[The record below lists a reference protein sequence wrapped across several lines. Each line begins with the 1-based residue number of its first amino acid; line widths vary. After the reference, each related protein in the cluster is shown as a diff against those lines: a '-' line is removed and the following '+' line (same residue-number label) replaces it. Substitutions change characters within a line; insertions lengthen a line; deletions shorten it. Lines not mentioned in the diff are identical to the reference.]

1 MHIAIVHVHVR
12 ADCVDSFSAAT
23 DVNAANSRQEPGIVR
38 FDVLQQ
44 LDDPTRFVLIEVY
57 KTSQAVAAHKATAHY
72 ATWRDTVVPF
82 MLVISHWPFVGL
94 STKPSFTSFCRR

>member
-23 DVNAANSRQEPGIVR
+23 DVNAANSRQEPRIVR

-44 LDDPTRFVLIEVY
+44 QDDPTRFVLIEVY

-82 MLVISHWPFVGL
+82 MAEPRVGVAYTNL
-94 STKPSFTSFCRR
+94 SPADSDW